1 MIMVS
6 YFVVMLSKLKPS
18 SGKLLISEPFLNDP
32 NFKRSVILMTEHND
46 EGTLGFILN
55 QPSLLLLK
63 DLVPDF
69 GQAEFPVF
77 IGGPVEIDTIHLV
90 HRFYDKLNSGEK
102 IANGIYWGGNFETLK
117 ILINSNS
124 ISQDEVKFFLGY
136 SGWSIGQLEQ
146 EINENTWIVSDQFHQ
161 DIVFSQNEEQ
171 LWRDVIINLGPK
183 YAHVSNF
190 PSDPSLN

>member
-1 MIMVS
+1 MVS

-77 IGGPVEIDTIHLV
+77 IGGPVEIDTIHFV
-90 HRFYDKLNSGEK
+90 HRCYDKLNSGEK